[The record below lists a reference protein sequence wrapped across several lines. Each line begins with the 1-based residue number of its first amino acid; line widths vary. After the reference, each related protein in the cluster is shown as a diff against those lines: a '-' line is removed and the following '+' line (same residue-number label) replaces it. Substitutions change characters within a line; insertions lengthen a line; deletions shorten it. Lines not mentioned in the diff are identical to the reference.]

1 MKKPSIYVAIHP
13 RNLIID
19 FRLKNPTVS
28 KNIICIF
35 LNKLFPIFSQN
46 KSYNKN
52 PRFI

>member
-28 KNIICIF
+28 ENKFCIF
-35 LNKLFPIFSQN
+35 LTTIFLPKKKK

-52 PRFI
+52 PRIF

>member
-28 KNIICIF
+28 KNIFCIF
-35 LNKLFPIFSQN
+35 LNNLFPKFFQN
-46 KSYNKN
+46 NSSNKN

>member
-35 LNKLFPIFSQN
+35 LNNLFPKFFQN